1 MISGADSVSGPGIG
15 DSNTEGPL
23 AAMLYSAAITG
34 EGMDWVLLAV
44 GNMESDDDKVPTK
57 LGRQMAATAVRV
69 NLR

>member
-1 MISGADSVSGPGIG
+1 M
-15 DSNTEGPL
+15 